1 MQIVLLNVKNKKI
14 KNKIKKKKK
23 ERKKERKL
31 GESSS
36 MI

>member
-23 ERKKERKL
+23 ERKL